1 MSESG
6 IKVTDRRMFT
16 PDGELRD
23 DVEAQE
29 ERRPED
35 PTAQSSPADSAP
47 EPASPPQ
54 EPRPAQGPVGDEPQ
68 PAAFSSAGP
77 ESSPSAQSL
86 GPGPPVHFAEIVAS
100 LAEPAALFMGDAALP
115 DGQVPED
122 LDRARH
128 YIDLLDL
135 LAQKTQ
141 GRLDAEEQAILEDIL
156 YRLKMRY
163 VQKRG

>member
-16 PDGELRD
+16 ADGELRQDVDND
-23 DVEAQE
+23 DAHRHDDTPVDS
-29 ERRPED
+29 ERIEVPSA
-35 PTAQSSPADSAP
+35 AQSSRPAPEVSAP
-47 EPASPPQ
+47 D
-54 EPRPAQGPVGDEPQ
+54 EPRPASRPTAAPQ
-68 PAAFSSAGP
+68 DSR
-77 ESSPSAQSL
+77 SPSAESM
-86 GPGPPVHFAEIVAS
+86 GPSAPVHFGEIVAA
-100 LAEPAALFMGDAALP
+100 LAEPAAIFLGDAALP

-122 LDRARH
+122 LDRARY

-135 LAQKTQ
+135 LSQKTEGQ
-141 GRLDAEEQAILEDIL
+141 LDSEEKAVLSEIL